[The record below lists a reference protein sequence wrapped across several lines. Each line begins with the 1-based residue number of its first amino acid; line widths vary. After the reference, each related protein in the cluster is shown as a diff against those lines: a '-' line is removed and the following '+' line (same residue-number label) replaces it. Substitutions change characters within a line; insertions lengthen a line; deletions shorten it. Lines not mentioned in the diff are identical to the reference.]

1 MELRDLE
8 WFVAVAEYG
17 TFNRAADALHV
28 SQPALSRRIAALE
41 DELGVPLF
49 SRARRQIELTAAGRA
64 LAREAR
70 GIVAEARMA
79 VDVARSAA
87 RGTFGHLRIGYRS
100 AFRYR
105 LLPCSLKLMRERH
118 PEIGLTVTAAPM
130 GDLIDRLRG
139 RVLDV
144 ALITW
149 DRVPEGLAAEALR
162 EVPVKVAL
170 PERHPLASK
179 DVVPLAALADE
190 PFVGI
195 GESDVPGY
203 GSTIRALCEAAGFT
217 PRTVAQVDAADLL
230 VACVSSGVG
239 VGLIHVDEDVPVRGV
254 VFRDIEPRG
263 EPVRFLAVRRR
274 GDDDPMSTRF
284 LACLRDAEAELAAE
298 RARGRRAR

>member
-1 MELRDLE
+1 MQLRDFE

-17 TFNRAADALHV
+17 TFSRAADALHV

-105 LLPCSLKLMRERH
+105 LLPGSLKLMRERH

-139 RVLDV
+139 RILDV

-149 DRVPEGLAAEALR
+149 HRDPDGLAVDVLR
-162 EVPVKVAL
+162 EVPIKVAL
-170 PERHPLASK
+170 PERHALANH

-190 PFVGI
+190 PFVEI
-195 GESDVPGY
+195 GENDVPGY
-203 GSTIRALCEAAGFT
+203 WSTIRALCEAAGFT
-217 PRTVAQVDAADLL
+217 PRTVVQVEAADLL

-239 VGLIHVDEDVPVRGV
+239 VGLIYGNEDLPVRGV

-263 EPVRFLAVRRR
+263 QPIRFMAVRRR
-274 GDDDPMSTRF
+274 GDDDPVLTRF
-284 LACLRDAEAELAAE
+284 LDCVRDAETDLTAE
-298 RARGRRAR
+298 RVSARRG

>member
-1 MELRDLE
+1 MELRDFE

-17 TFNRAADALHV
+17 TFSRAADALHV

-70 GIVAEARMA
+70 GIVTEARMA
-79 VDVARSAA
+79 VDIARSAS

-105 LLPCSLKLMRERH
+105 LLPRSLQLMRERH
-118 PEIGLTVTAAPM
+118 PEIGLTVSAAPM
-130 GDLIDRLRG
+130 RDLIDRLRG
-139 RVLDV
+139 RVLDI
-144 ALITW
+144 ALITSHQA
-149 DRVPEGLAAEALR
+149 PEELAVDVLR
-162 EVPVKVAL
+162 EAPIKVAL
-170 PERHPLASK
+170 PERHPLANL

-190 PFVGI
+190 PFVEI
-195 GESDVPGY
+195 GETDVPGY
-203 GSTIRALCEAAGFT
+203 WSRIRALCEAAGFT
-217 PRTVAQVDAADLL
+217 PQTVVQVEAADLL

-239 VGLIHVDEDVPVRGV
+239 VGLIYGNEDIPVRGV

-263 EPVRFLAVRRR
+263 QMIGFMAVRRH
-274 GDDDPMSTRF
+274 GDDDPVLTPF
-284 LACLRDAEAELAAE
+284 LGCLRDAESELAAE
-298 RARGRRAR
+298 RRRR

>member
-1 MELRDLE
+1 MELRDFE

-17 TFNRAADALHV
+17 TFSRAAEALHV
-28 SQPALSRRIAALE
+28 SQPALSRRVAALE
-41 DELGVPLF
+41 DELGVPLV
-49 SRARRQIELTAAGRA
+49 SRARRQIELTAAGRT

-70 GIVAEARMA
+70 GIIAEARMA
-79 VDVARSAA
+79 VDVARSAG

-105 LLPCSLKLMRERH
+105 LLPGSLRLMRERH
-118 PEIGLTVTAAPM
+118 PEIGLTVSAAPM
-130 GDLIDRLRG
+130 GDLIGRLRG

-149 DRVPEGLAAEALR
+149 DRAPEGLAVDVLR

-170 PERHPLASK
+170 PEQHPLANRE
-179 DVVPLAALADE
+179 VVPLAALADE
-190 PFVGI
+190 PFVEI
-195 GESDVPGY
+195 GENDVPGY
-203 GSTIRALCEAAGFT
+203 RSAVRALCEAAGFT
-217 PRTVAQVDAADLL
+217 PRTVVQVEAADLL

-239 VGLIHVDEDVPVRGV
+239 VGLIDGNEDIPLRGV

-263 EPVRFLAVRRR
+263 PALRLMAVRRR
-274 GDDDPMSTRF
+274 GDDDPVLTRF

-298 RARGRRAR
+298 RLSARPE